1 MVQKLQESGPVLFN
15 RQIAEGIY
23 HLSVLAPRIAAAAC
37 PGQFVQVKVAS
48 EPSVQFL
55 RMPFAV
61 FDVDVD
67 AGSVD
72 ICYQVVGDGTEQ
84 LTHVGIGDEV
94 DLVGP
99 IGNGWHVPAG
109 ELAAQGARVDV
120 IIGATTADRVA
131 CTEQFEDSVRRSQ
144 GALYIATDDGSMG
157 VKGFVNAVTD
167 ELLATND
174 YDYVAVCGP
183 PLMECEVSM
192 ERLMACGVGACLGC
206 VVETTGGLKRCCV
219 DGPVFDASEVI
230 W

>member
-1 MVQKLQESGPVLFN
+1 MVQKLQESGSVLFN

-61 FDVDVD
+61 FDADVD

-99 IGNGWHVPAG
+99 IGNGWHVPRG
-109 ELAAQGARVDV
+109 
-120 IIGATTADRVA
+120 
-131 CTEQFEDSVRRSQ
+131 
-144 GALYIATDDGSMG
+144 
-157 VKGFVNAVTD
+157 
-167 ELLATND
+167 
-174 YDYVAVCGP
+174 
-183 PLMECEVSM
+183 
-192 ERLMACGVGACLGC
+192 
-206 VVETTGGLKRCCV
+206 
-219 DGPVFDASEVI
+219 
-230 W
+230 